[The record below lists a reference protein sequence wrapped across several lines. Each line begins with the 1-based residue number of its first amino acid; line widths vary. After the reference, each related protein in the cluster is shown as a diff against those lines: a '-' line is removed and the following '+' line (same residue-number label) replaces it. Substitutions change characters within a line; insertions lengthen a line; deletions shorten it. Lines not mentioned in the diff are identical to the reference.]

1 MGNVS
6 PPKASQAQ
14 YAQNGSAAWK
24 MTPAWHSV
32 MPTMAAILSENDET
46 GGRGRDGMDIPDSDN
61 AAGCRRTKK
70 EKPLGVLGAP
80 AAAALC
86 FAAAMLLYHIPLG
99 SSMAADALHACLA
112 GVAALVC
119 LALWA
124 GRETE
129 GWGASGACNAQAGEA
144 HGIRGPHAGGAKH
157 TEGTRLGENDR
168 HLAVPHNLLV
178 GLIVLL
184 CLVGALVSVAVPL
197 ETGSSEGAG
206 AVSAWV
212 SPQASPAL
220 FAVLTVSCLGT
231 AVWEEIAFRRLAM
244 EAVAGALEE
253 SRARRLMAACVC
265 SAVFAML
272 HLPEMGA
279 ALPTALRAVQVFLFA
294 LAMAGLVEESG
305 HLAPA
310 IAAHALYDAICFAP
324 TALDTLGSVWEI
336 SASSLMA
343 LETSMSGML
352 ASLPFLAPAA
362 ALGVRRL
369 LAAH

>member
-1 MGNVS
+1 MG
-6 PPKASQAQ
+6 
-14 YAQNGSAAWK
+14 
-24 MTPAWHSV
+24 
-32 MPTMAAILSENDET
+32 
-46 GGRGRDGMDIPDSDN
+46 IPDSDN
-61 AAGCRRTKK
+61 EADGQRTK
-70 EKPLGVLGAP
+70 ERKPRGMLGTP

-99 SSMAADALHACLA
+99 PSMAADALHACLA

-124 GRETE
+124 GREAT
-129 GWGASGACNAQAGEA
+129 
-144 HGIRGPHAGGAKH
+144 
-157 TEGTRLGENDR
+157 GENDR
-168 HLAVPHNLLV
+168 HPAAPHNSLA
-178 GLIVLL
+178 GLIGLL
-184 CLVGALVSVAVPL
+184 CLVGALASVAVPL
-197 ETGSSEGAG
+197 ATGSSEGAG

-212 SPQASPAL
+212 SPQASPML
-220 FAVLTVSCLGT
+220 LAVLAASCLGT

-253 SRARRLMAACVC
+253 GRTRRLMAACVC

-310 IAAHALYDAICFAP
+310 ITAHALYDAICFAP
-324 TALDTLGSVWEI
+324 AVLDISGSAWEI
-336 SASSLMA
+336 SASSLMT
-343 LETSMSGML
+343 LETSISGML
-352 ASLPFLAPAA
+352 ASLLFLAPAA

-369 LAAH
+369 LAAR

>member
-1 MGNVS
+1 MG
-6 PPKASQAQ
+6 
-14 YAQNGSAAWK
+14 
-24 MTPAWHSV
+24 
-32 MPTMAAILSENDET
+32 
-46 GGRGRDGMDIPDSDN
+46 IPDSSDEV
-61 AAGCRRTKK
+61 GKRGTKK
-70 EKPLGVLGAP
+70 GRPLGAP

-86 FAAAMLLYHIPLG
+86 FAATMLLYHIPLG

-124 GRETE
+124 GRETTGE
-129 GWGASGACNAQAGEA
+129 DMPGACDTQMGRAREVKSAHVGKARARGTYVEEAESARTEAGAE
-144 HGIRGPHAGGAKH
+144 HPGPLRSLPAG
-157 TEGTRLGENDR
+157 
-168 HLAVPHNLLV
+168 LV
-178 GLIVLL
+178 ALL

-197 ETGSSEGAG
+197 AANSMADTGAQT
-206 AVSAWV
+206 APT
-212 SPQASPAL
+212 SPQGFLVPL
-220 FAVLTVSCLGT
+220 AVLATSCLGT

-253 SRARRLMAACVC
+253 KPHRRLLAACIC

-310 IAAHALYDAICFAP
+310 ITAHALYDVICFAP
-324 TALDTLGSVWEI
+324 TALGTLGSAWEI
-336 SASSLMA
+336 PASSLMT
-343 LETSMSGML
+343 LETSMLGML
-352 ASLPFLAPAA
+352 ASLLFLAPAA

-369 LAAH
+369 LAAR

>member
-1 MGNVS
+1 
-6 PPKASQAQ
+6 
-14 YAQNGSAAWK
+14 
-24 MTPAWHSV
+24 
-32 MPTMAAILSENDET
+32 
-46 GGRGRDGMDIPDSDN
+46 MDIPDSDN

-129 GWGASGACNAQAGEA
+129 GACNAQAEEA
-144 HGIRGPHAGGAKH
+144 HDIRGPHAGRAGR
-157 TEGTRLGENDR
+157 TEGTRTGNGSAEDTHLGENDR
-168 HLAVPHNLLV
+168 HPAAPHNSLA
-178 GLIVLL
+178 GLIGLL
-184 CLVGALVSVAVPL
+184 CLVGALASVAVPL
-197 ETGSSEGAG
+197 ATGSSEGAG
-206 AVSAWV
+206 VAYTWAP
-212 SPQASPAL
+212 PQASPML
-220 FAVLTVSCLGT
+220 LAVLAASCLGT

-253 SRARRLMAACVC
+253 GRTRRLMAACVC
-265 SAVFAML
+265 SAVFAAL

-294 LAMAGLVEESG
+294 LAMAGLVEQSG
-305 HLAPA
+305 CLAPA
-310 IAAHALYDAICFAP
+310 ITAHALYDAICFAP
-324 TALDTLGSVWEI
+324 AVLDASGSAWEI

-343 LETSMSGML
+343 LETSVSGML

-369 LAAH
+369 LAAR

>member
-1 MGNVS
+1 
-6 PPKASQAQ
+6 
-14 YAQNGSAAWK
+14 
-24 MTPAWHSV
+24 
-32 MPTMAAILSENDET
+32 MAAILSENDET
-46 GGRGRDGMDIPDSDN
+46 GGRGRDGMGIPDSDN
-61 AAGCRRTKK
+61 EANSRRTKK
-70 EKPLGVLGAP
+70 GKPRGALGTP

-124 GRETE
+124 GRET
-129 GWGASGACNAQAGEA
+129 
-144 HGIRGPHAGGAKH
+144 
-157 TEGTRLGENDR
+157 TGENDR
-168 HLAVPHNLLV
+168 HPVAPHNSLA
-178 GLIVLL
+178 GLIGLL
-184 CLVGALVSVAVPL
+184 CLAGALASVAVPL
-197 ETGSSEGAG
+197 ATGSSEGAG

-220 FAVLTVSCLGT
+220 FAVLAVSCLGT

-244 EAVAGALEE
+244 EAVTGALEE
-253 SRARRLMAACVC
+253 GRARRLMAACVC

-279 ALPTALRAVQVFLFA
+279 ALPTTLRAVQVFLFA
-294 LAMAGLVEESG
+294 LAMAGLVEQSG
-305 HLAPA
+305 CLAPA

-324 TALDTLGSVWEI
+324 AVLGASGSAWEI
-336 SASSLMA
+336 SASSLMT
-343 LETSMSGML
+343 LETSVSGML
-352 ASLPFLAPAA
+352 ASLLFLAPAA

>member
-1 MGNVS
+1 MMGNVR

-14 YAQNGSAAWK
+14 YTQNGSAAWK
-24 MTPAWHSV
+24 MTPTWHSV

-46 GGRGRDGMDIPDSDN
+46 GGRGRDGMGIPDSDN
-61 AAGCRRTKK
+61 EANSRRTKK
-70 EKPLGVLGAP
+70 GKPRGALGTP

-124 GRETE
+124 GRGTT
-129 GWGASGACNAQAGEA
+129 SGD
-144 HGIRGPHAGGAKH
+144 
-157 TEGTRLGENDR
+157 DR
-168 HLAVPHNLLV
+168 HPAAPHNSLA
-178 GLIVLL
+178 GLIGLL
-184 CLVGALVSVAVPL
+184 CLVGALASVAVPL
-197 ETGSSEGAG
+197 ATGSSEGAG
-206 AVSAWV
+206 AAFTWAP
-212 SPQASPAL
+212 PQASPML
-220 FAVLTVSCLGT
+220 LAVLTASCLGT

-253 SRARRLMAACVC
+253 GRARRLMAACAC

-272 HLPEMGA
+272 HLPEMSA
-279 ALPTALRAVQVFLFA
+279 TLPTVLRAMQVFLFA
-294 LAMAGLVEESG
+294 LAMAGLAEQSG
-305 HLAPA
+305 RLAPA
-310 IAAHALYDAICFAP
+310 ITAHALYDAICFAP
-324 TALDTLGSVWEI
+324 AVLGISGSAWEI
-336 SASSLMA
+336 SASSLMT

-352 ASLPFLAPAA
+352 ASLLFLAPAA

-369 LAAH
+369 LAAR

>member
-1 MGNVS
+1 
-6 PPKASQAQ
+6 
-14 YAQNGSAAWK
+14 
-24 MTPAWHSV
+24 
-32 MPTMAAILSENDET
+32 
-46 GGRGRDGMDIPDSDN
+46 
-61 AAGCRRTKK
+61 
-70 EKPLGVLGAP
+70 
-80 AAAALC
+80 
-86 FAAAMLLYHIPLG
+86 
-99 SSMAADALHACLA
+99 MAADALHACLA

-144 HGIRGPHAGGAKH
+144 HGIRGPHTGGAKH
-157 TEGTRLGENDR
+157 TEGTRAGNGSTRGTRLGENDR

-206 AVSAWV
+206 AVSAWAP
-212 SPQASPAL
+212 PQGSPAL
-220 FAVLTVSCLGT
+220 LAVLAASCLGT

-244 EAVAGALEE
+244 EAVTGALEE
-253 SRARRLMAACVC
+253 GCARRLMAACVC

-294 LAMAGLVEESG
+294 LAMAGLVEQTG
-305 HLAPA
+305 RLVPA

-324 TALDTLGSVWEI
+324 AVLGISGSVWEI
-336 SASSLMA
+336 SASSLMT
-343 LETSMSGML
+343 LETSISGML
-352 ASLPFLAPAA
+352 ASLLFLAPAA

-369 LAAH
+369 LATR

>member
-1 MGNVS
+1 
-6 PPKASQAQ
+6 
-14 YAQNGSAAWK
+14 
-24 MTPAWHSV
+24 
-32 MPTMAAILSENDET
+32 MAAILSENDET
-46 GGRGRDGMDIPDSDN
+46 GGRGRDGMGIPDSDN
-61 AAGCRRTKK
+61 EANSRWTKK

-86 FAAAMLLYHIPLG
+86 FAAAMLLYHIPLE

-119 LALWA
+119 LTLWA
-124 GRETE
+124 GRGTT
-129 GWGASGACNAQAGEA
+129 SGD
-144 HGIRGPHAGGAKH
+144 
-157 TEGTRLGENDR
+157 DR
-168 HLAVPHNLLV
+168 HLAAPHNSLA

-212 SPQASPAL
+212 SPQASPML
-220 FAVLTVSCLGT
+220 LAVLAASCLGT

-253 SRARRLMAACVC
+253 GRARRLMAACVC

-279 ALPTALRAVQVFLFA
+279 ALPTVLRAVQVFLFA
-294 LAMAGLVEESG
+294 LAMAGLVEQTSR
-305 HLAPA
+305 LAPA
-310 IAAHALYDAICFAP
+310 ITAHALYDAICFAP
-324 TALDTLGSVWEI
+324 AVLGASGSAWEI

-343 LETSMSGML
+343 LETSMPGML
-352 ASLPFLAPAA
+352 ASLLFLAPAT
-362 ALGVRRL
+362 ALGVRRF
-369 LAAH
+369 LAAR

>member
-1 MGNVS
+1 
-6 PPKASQAQ
+6 
-14 YAQNGSAAWK
+14 
-24 MTPAWHSV
+24 
-32 MPTMAAILSENDET
+32 MAAILSENDET
-46 GGRGRDGMDIPDSDN
+46 GGRGRDGMGIPDSDN
-61 AAGCRRTKK
+61 EANSRRTKK
-70 EKPLGVLGAP
+70 GKPLGALGAP

-86 FAAAMLLYHIPLG
+86 FATAMLLYHMPLG

-124 GRETE
+124 GR
-129 GWGASGACNAQAGEA
+129 
-144 HGIRGPHAGGAKH
+144 
-157 TEGTRLGENDR
+157 GTTGENGR
-168 HLAVPHNLLV
+168 HPVAPHNSLA
-178 GLIVLL
+178 GLIGLL
-184 CLVGALVSVAVPL
+184 CLAGALVSVAVPL
-197 ETGSSEGAG
+197 ATGSSEGAG
-206 AVSAWV
+206 TVSTWVPAQV
-212 SPQASPAL
+212 SPML
-220 FAVLTVSCLGT
+220 LAVLAVSCLGT

-253 SRARRLMAACVC
+253 GRARRLMAACVC

-294 LAMAGLVEESG
+294 LAMAGLVEQSG
-305 HLAPA
+305 RLAPA

-324 TALDTLGSVWEI
+324 AVLGASGSAWEI

-343 LETSMSGML
+343 LETSVSGML
-352 ASLPFLAPAA
+352 ASLLVLAPAA

-369 LAAH
+369 LETR

>member
-1 MGNVS
+1 MG
-6 PPKASQAQ
+6 
-14 YAQNGSAAWK
+14 
-24 MTPAWHSV
+24 
-32 MPTMAAILSENDET
+32 
-46 GGRGRDGMDIPDSDN
+46 IPDSDN
-61 AAGCRRTKK
+61 EANSRRTKK

-99 SSMAADALHACLA
+99 SSMAADALHACLVGA
-112 GVAALVC
+112 AALVC

-124 GRETE
+124 GRETT
-129 GWGASGACNAQAGEA
+129 SGD
-144 HGIRGPHAGGAKH
+144 
-157 TEGTRLGENDR
+157 DR
-168 HLAVPHNLLV
+168 HPAAPHNSLA
-178 GLIVLL
+178 GLIGLL
-184 CLVGALVSVAVPL
+184 CLAGALASVAVPL
-197 ETGSSEGAG
+197 ATGSSEGAG

-212 SPQASPAL
+212 PAQGSPAL

-253 SRARRLMAACVC
+253 GRARRLMAACVC

-279 ALPTALRAVQVFLFA
+279 TLPTALRAVQVFLFA
-294 LAMAGLVEESG
+294 LAMAGLVEQTG
-305 HLAPA
+305 RLAPA

-324 TALDTLGSVWEI
+324 AVLGISGSAWEI

-343 LETSMSGML
+343 LETSISGML
-352 ASLPFLAPAA
+352 ASLLFLVPAA
-362 ALGVRRL
+362 VLGVRRL
-369 LAAH
+369 LAAR

>member
-1 MGNVS
+1 MG
-6 PPKASQAQ
+6 
-14 YAQNGSAAWK
+14 
-24 MTPAWHSV
+24 
-32 MPTMAAILSENDET
+32 
-46 GGRGRDGMDIPDSDN
+46 IPDSDN
-61 AAGCRRTKK
+61 EANSRRTKK

-124 GRETE
+124 GRGTVDR
-129 GWGASGACNAQAGEA
+129 GASGACNAQAEEA
-144 HGIRGPHAGGAKH
+144 HDIRGPHAGRAKH
-157 TEGTRLGENDR
+157 TEGTRAGNGSTRGTRLGENDR

-212 SPQASPAL
+212 SPQAPPAL
-220 FAVLTVSCLGT
+220 FAVLTASCLGT

-253 SRARRLMAACVC
+253 GRARRLMAACVC

-272 HLPEMGA
+272 HLPEIGA

-294 LAMAGLVEESG
+294 LAMAGLVEQSG
-305 HLAPA
+305 RLAPA

-324 TALDTLGSVWEI
+324 AVLGVSGSAWEI
-336 SASSLMA
+336 SASSLMT
-343 LETSMSGML
+343 LETSVSGML
-352 ASLPFLAPAA
+352 ASLLFLAPAA

-369 LAAH
+369 LEIR

>member
-1 MGNVS
+1 
-6 PPKASQAQ
+6 
-14 YAQNGSAAWK
+14 
-24 MTPAWHSV
+24 
-32 MPTMAAILSENDET
+32 MAAILSENDET
-46 GGRGRDGMDIPDSDN
+46 GGRGRDGMGIPDSDN
-61 AAGCRRTKK
+61 EANSRRTKK
-70 EKPLGVLGAP
+70 EKPRGVLGAP

-124 GRETE
+124 GR
-129 GWGASGACNAQAGEA
+129 
-144 HGIRGPHAGGAKH
+144 
-157 TEGTRLGENDR
+157 GTTGENDR
-168 HLAVPHNLLV
+168 HPAAPHNSLA
-178 GLIVLL
+178 GLIGLL
-184 CLVGALVSVAVPL
+184 CLAGALASVAVPL
-197 ETGSSEGAG
+197 TTGSSEGAG

-220 FAVLTVSCLGT
+220 FAVLAVSCLGT

-253 SRARRLMAACVC
+253 GRARRLMAACVC

-279 ALPTALRAVQVFLFA
+279 ALPTVLRAVQVFLFA
-294 LAMAGLVEESG
+294 LAMAGLVEQTG
-305 HLAPA
+305 RLVPA
-310 IAAHALYDAICFAP
+310 ITAHALYDAICFAP
-324 TALDTLGSVWEI
+324 AVLGASGSAWEI

-343 LETSMSGML
+343 LETSVSGML
-352 ASLPFLAPAA
+352 ASLLVLAPAA
-362 ALGVRRL
+362 ALGVRRFL
-369 LAAH
+369 EAR